1 MFTNPIND
9 PEWKKIIAKEF
20 VAYKQTRRQVR
31 EILIKENYIDKYKKR
46 KKEELENKKNLKIFK
61 FKVNK
66 EDNITEM
73 LSKSRSFCQNNY
85 CFPIKENFIVSNCYT
100 LKYIELF
107 DNFEFFDK
115 TMSNFFTKI
124 SGLYEFYPKTLDE
137 KERLDNKG
145 FILWL
150 FITYIKYLIS
160 KNFVFNK
167 KEDIVELIKNISE
180 MLNKDFK
187 YLYFFLVKYLIKV
200 NDYFKKRK
208 NENSLSDYFN
218 YRKYYCPVCKQYLC
232 NKHYYK
238 SFKRSDLNNND
249 KNYFFIESENTSCY
263 AQETNFI
270 RSKISNNHS
279 NENLFIKPNPL
290 NLMTCSNCNF
300 NNINNINDSNI
311 NITINNNDNNKKTLY
326 IELISDDKNLQL
338 ISQIDKDDFYILNIY
353 LLFGLD
359 GNNCF
364 FNLLFNNKYPCSLL
378 QKILFFCKNLNNL
391 PFINNY
397 LTSNQL
403 GQSYPSLINA
413 DIQTHLNNPI
423 IYRLNYSN
431 QDEKLFVINEIQSK
445 FGYLKSKKRGGYHCN
460 HLGACY
466 NNPEC
471 ECNTSRSFCDK
482 FCICSNDNCYLLF
495 KGCSC
500 KDKCDNLFEQRD
512 LANCPCI
519 KEGRECD
526 PEICINC
533 KHCNNTKAF
542 DNIFKKTRLSQS
554 VIIDGAGLFAAEDI
568 KKNELI
574 DKYIGE
580 VIEKE
585 EVERRSTINIPFE
598 RNYAFELDDYY
609 DIDATKYGNK
619 MRYIN
624 HSSFGYE
631 NCYARNVIVRGNTE
645 ILFYAK
651 RDIKKGEEIYLD
663 YHMNNCTWLNKYNRL
678 YGSKKK

>member
-1 MFTNPIND
+1 MFSNAIND
-9 PEWKKIIAKEF
+9 IEWKKIIAKEF
-20 VAYKQTRRQVR
+20 KEYKKTRKKIR
-31 EILIKENYIDKYKKR
+31 EKLIKDNYKEKKKIESEL
-46 KKEELENKKNLKIFK
+46 KKEKEFKIFK
-61 FKVNK
+61 FNVKK
-66 EDNITEM
+66 GSYKTEI

-137 KERLDNKG
+137 KERLENKR

-150 FITYIKYLIS
+150 FICYIKYLIS
-160 KNFVFNK
+160 KNFVFK
-167 KEDIVELIKNISE
+167 RKEDMVEIIKSISE

-187 YLYFFLVKYLIKV
+187 YLYFYLVKYIIKV
-200 NDYFKKRK
+200 NDYFIQQK
-208 NENSLSDYFN
+208 NNNSLSDYFN

-249 KNYFFIESENTSCY
+249 KNYFFIESDISSCY

-270 RSKISNNHS
+270 RSKVTNNNNN
-279 NENLFIKPNPL
+279 NENDIIKPNPF
-290 NLMTCSNCNF
+290 NIITCSNCKFNK
-300 NNINNINDSNI
+300 NNINNNQFN
-311 NITINNNDNNKKTLY
+311 T
-326 IELISDDKNLQL
+326 ELNTKEENVTQL
-338 ISQIDKDDFYILNIY
+338 FSKMSKDDFYLLNIII
-353 LLFGLD
+353 LFGLN

-364 FNLLFNNKYPCSLL
+364 YNLIFSNKYSCPLL
-378 QKILFFCKNLNNL
+378 KKILSFCSNINNL
-391 PFINNY
+391 YKINNY
-397 LTSNQL
+397 LTSTIF
-403 GQSYPSLINA
+403 GPSFPSLINL
-413 DIQTHLNNPI
+413 DIQTHLNNPK
-423 IYRLNYSN
+423 IYTINFTT
-431 QDEKLFVINEIQSK
+431 QEEKQLALSEIKNK

-471 ECNTSRSFCDK
+471 ECNISRSFCDK
-482 FCICSNDNCYLLF
+482 FCICSDDNCYLLF
-495 KGCSC
+495 KGCKC
-500 KDKCDNLFEQRD
+500 KDKCVNLYEQRD
-512 LANCPCI
+512 LSNCPCI

-526 PEICINC
+526 PDICINC
-533 KHCNNTKAF
+533 KHCSNTKAF
-542 DNIFKKTRLSQS
+542 DKIFKKTRLSQS
-554 VIIDGAGLFAAEDI
+554 VIIDGAGLFAAEEI

-609 DIDATKYGNK
+609 DIDATRYGNK

-631 NCYARNVIVRGNTE
+631 NCYARNVIIRGNTE

>member
-1 MFTNPIND
+1 MVM
-9 PEWKKIIAKEF
+9 KM
-20 VAYKQTRRQVR
+20 
-31 EILIKENYIDKYKKR
+31 
-46 KKEELENKKNLKIFK
+46 
-61 FKVNK
+61 
-66 EDNITEM
+66 EM
-73 LSKSRSFCQNNY
+73 
-85 CFPIKENFIVSNCYT
+85 P

-107 DNFEFFDK
+107 DNFDFFDK
-115 TMSNFFTKI
+115 TMSAFFIKI

-160 KNFVFNK
+160 KNVAFNK

-187 YLYFFLVKYLIKV
+187 YLYFFLIKYLIKV
-200 NDYFKKRK
+200 NDFFKQKK
-208 NENSLSDYFN
+208 NNNSLSDYFN

-238 SFKRSDLNNND
+238 SFKRSDLSNND

-263 AQETNFI
+263 AQETNYI
-270 RSKISNNHS
+270 RSKISNNS
-279 NENLFIKPNPL
+279 NENLLIKPNPL
-290 NLMTCSNCNF
+290 NIISCSNC
-300 NNINNINDSNI
+300 I
-311 NITINNNDNNKKTLY
+311 INNNNNNNNNNLVNANKPLY
-326 IELISDDKNLQL
+326 LEINSL
-338 ISQIDKDDFYILNIY
+338 ISQMEKDDFYILNLFI
-353 LLFGLD
+353 LFGLD

-364 FNLLFNNKYPCSLL
+364 FNILFNNKYPCELL
-378 QKILFFCKNLNNL
+378 KKIVFFCKNLNNL
-391 PFINNY
+391 FVIDNY
-397 LTSNQL
+397 LTSDKC
-403 GQSYPSLINA
+403 GPSYPSLINA
-413 DIQTHLNNPI
+413 DIKTLLNCPK
-423 IYRLNYSN
+423 IYRLSFLN
-431 QDEKLFVINEIQSK
+431 QEEKQLVISEIQSK

-471 ECNTSRSFCDK
+471 ECNISRSFCDK

-512 LANCPCI
+512 LSNCPCI

-526 PEICINC
+526 PEICVNC
-533 KHCNNTKAF
+533 KHCINTKAF

-598 RNYAFELDDYY
+598 RNYAFELDDFY
-609 DIDATKYGNK
+609 DIDATRYGNK

>member
-1 MFTNPIND
+1 MFNNVINNS
-9 PEWKKIIAKEF
+9 EWKKIIAKEF
-20 VAYKQTRRQVR
+20 SSYKQTRKIIR
-31 EILIKENYIDKYKKR
+31 EKLIRENNEEKR
-46 KKEELENKKNLKIFK
+46 KNEIEKEKNKNCKIFK
-61 FKVNK
+61 FKKKK
-66 EDNITEM
+66 EENVTEI

-107 DNFEFFDK
+107 DNFDFFDK
-115 TMSNFFTKI
+115 TMSNFFMKI

-150 FITYIKYLIS
+150 FITLIKYLIS
-160 KNFVFNK
+160 KNVVFNK
-167 KEDIVELIKNISE
+167 KEDIVDLIKVISE

-200 NDYFKKRK
+200 NDHFKQKK
-208 NENSLSDYFN
+208 NKNSLSDYFN

-249 KNYFFIESENTSCY
+249 KNYFFIESDNISCY
-263 AQETNFI
+263 AQETNYV
-270 RSKISNNHS
+270 RSK
-279 NENLFIKPNPL
+279 
-290 NLMTCSNCNF
+290 TG
-300 NNINNINDSNI
+300 
-311 NITINNNDNNKKTLY
+311 NNNNNGEIIVKNNKLKIVKCPECFY
-326 IELISDDKNLQL
+326 NNNEINSHKSNDNSENDNIIQL
-338 ISQIDKDDFYILNIY
+338 LSQIKKDDFYVLNIF

-359 GNNCF
+359 GNSCF
-364 FNLLFNNKYPCSLL
+364 FNLVFNNGYPCYILK
-378 QKILFFCKNLNNL
+378 KIVSYCSNINNL
-391 PFINNY
+391 QNINNW
-397 LTSNQL
+397 LTSSHN
-403 GQSYPSLINA
+403 GRPYPSIINS
-413 DIQTHLNNPI
+413 DIQMHINNPNI
-423 IYRLNYSN
+423 FHLTFGN
-431 QDEKLFVINEIQSK
+431 DEEKEMAINEIESK

-460 HLGACY
+460 HLGSCY

-471 ECNTSRSFCDK
+471 ECNVSRSFCDK
-482 FCICSNDNCYLLF
+482 FCICSKDNCLLLF
-495 KGCSC
+495 RGCTC
-500 KDKCDNLFEQRD
+500 QDKCENIIEQRD

-526 PEICINC
+526 PEICENC
-533 KHCNNTKAF
+533 KHCDNTKAF
-542 DNIFKKTRLSQS
+542 DKIFKKTRLSQS

-609 DIDATKYGNK
+609 DIDATRYGNK

>member
-1 MFTNPIND
+1 MFRNVINNS
-9 PEWKKIIAKEF
+9 EWKKIIKKEF
-20 VAYKQTRRQVR
+20 LEYKKTRKIIR
-31 EILIKENYIDKYKKR
+31 ENLIKENN
-46 KKEELENKKNLKIFK
+46 KEKEKIKIELEKDKNNTIYK
-61 FKVNK
+61 FKVKK
-66 EDNITEM
+66 ENNTTEI

-115 TMSNFFTKI
+115 TMSNFFMKI

-145 FILWL
+145 FILWM

-160 KNFVFNK
+160 KKFVFNK
-167 KEDIVELIKNISE
+167 KEDIVDIIKNISE

-187 YLYFFLVKYLIKV
+187 YLYFFLVKYLIKI
-200 NDYFKKRK
+200 NDYFKQKK
-208 NENSLSDYFN
+208 NKNSLSDYIN
-218 YRKYYCPVCKQYLC
+218 YRKYYCAVCKQYLC

-238 SFKRSDLNNND
+238 SFKRSDLDNND
-249 KNYFFIESENTSCY
+249 KNYFFIESDVSSCH
-263 AQETNFI
+263 AQETNLI
-270 RSKISNNHS
+270 RSKISNNY
-279 NENLFIKPNPL
+279 NIQYKINNIKSNPL
-290 NLMTCSNCNF
+290 NKVICPNCKISK
-300 NNINNINDSNI
+300 NNID
-311 NITINNNDNNKKTLY
+311 ITINTNDHINNNKSIC
-326 IELISDDKNLQL
+326 IELNSNDENITQL
-338 ISQIDKDDFYILNIY
+338 FTQMSKDDFYILNVFI
-353 LLFGLD
+353 LFGLE
-359 GNNCF
+359 GNSCF
-364 FNLLFNNKYPCSLL
+364 FNLLFNNKYPCELL
-378 QKILFFCKNLNNL
+378 EKIISYCRKLNNL
-391 PFINNY
+391 YRINCY
-397 LTSNQL
+397 LIKENN
-403 GQSYPSLINA
+403 GPPYPSLINS
-413 DIQTHLNNPI
+413 DIQIHLNNQNILPI
-423 IYRLNYSN
+423 NISEEEKN
-431 QDEKLFVINEIQSK
+431 QMIMDIQNK

-460 HLGACY
+460 HLGPCY
-466 NNPEC
+466 NNNDC
-471 ECNTSRSFCDK
+471 ECNISRSFCDK
-482 FCICSNDNCYLLF
+482 FCICSNSDCNLLF
-495 KGCSC
+495 KGCLC
-500 KDKCDNLFEQRD
+500 KDKCENLYEQRD

-526 PEICINC
+526 PEICLNC
-533 KHCNNTKAF
+533 KHCNNMKAF
-542 DNIFKKTRLSQS
+542 DKIFKKTRLSQS
-554 VIIDGAGLFAAEDI
+554 VIIDGAGLFAAEEI

-609 DIDATKYGNK
+609 DIDATRYGNK

>member
-1 MFTNPIND
+1 MFNNVINNS
-9 PEWKKIIAKEF
+9 EWKKIIAKEF
-20 VAYKQTRRQVR
+20 SSYKQTRKIIR
-31 EILIKENYIDKYKKR
+31 EKLIRENNEEKR
-46 KKEELENKKNLKIFK
+46 KNEIEKEKNKNCKIFK
-61 FKVNK
+61 FKKKK
-66 EDNITEM
+66 EENVTEI

-107 DNFEFFDK
+107 DNFDFFDK
-115 TMSNFFTKI
+115 TMSNFFMKI

-150 FITYIKYLIS
+150 FITLIKYLIS
-160 KNFVFNK
+160 KNVVFNK
-167 KEDIVELIKNISE
+167 KEDIVELIKVISE

-200 NDYFKKRK
+200 NDFFKQKK
-208 NENSLSDYFN
+208 NKNSLSDYFN

-249 KNYFFIESENTSCY
+249 KNYFFIESDNISCY
-263 AQETNFI
+263 AQETNYV
-270 RSKISNNHS
+270 RSKISNNNNSGEEIVKKNQLKMVKCPNCIYNNNDNEINSNKS
-279 NENLFIKPNPL
+279 NENLEKD
-290 NLMTCSNCNF
+290 
-300 NNINNINDSNI
+300 NII
-311 NITINNNDNNKKTLY
+311 
-326 IELISDDKNLQL
+326 QL
-338 ISQIDKDDFYILNIY
+338 LSQIKKDDFYVLNVFI
-353 LLFGLD
+353 LFGLD
-359 GNNCF
+359 GNSCF
-364 FNLLFNNKYPCSLL
+364 FNLLFNNSYPCSILK
-378 QKILFFCKNLNNL
+378 KIVSYCSNINNL
-391 PFINNY
+391 QNINNCLISAY
-397 LTSNQL
+397 N
-403 GQSYPSLINA
+403 GRPYPSIINS
-413 DIQTHLNNPI
+413 DIQMYINNPNI
-423 IYRLNYSN
+423 FHLTFEN
-431 QDEKLFVINEIQSK
+431 DEEKEMAINEIESK

-460 HLGACY
+460 HLGSCY

-471 ECNTSRSFCDK
+471 ECNISHSFCDK
-482 FCICSNDNCYLLF
+482 FCICSKDNCLLLF
-495 KGCSC
+495 KGCTCQNRCENSI
-500 KDKCDNLFEQRD
+500 EQRD

-526 PEICINC
+526 PEICVNC
-533 KHCNNTKAF
+533 KHCDNTKAF
-542 DNIFKKTRLSQS
+542 DKIFKKTRLSQS

-609 DIDATKYGNK
+609 DIDATRYGNK

>member
-1 MFTNPIND
+1 MFRNVINNS
-9 PEWKKIIAKEF
+9 EWKKIIKKEF
-20 VAYKQTRRQVR
+20 LEYKKTRKIIR
-31 EILIKENYIDKYKKR
+31 ENLIKENN
-46 KKEELENKKNLKIFK
+46 KEKEKIKIELEKDKNNTIYK
-61 FKVNK
+61 FKVKK
-66 EDNITEM
+66 ENNTTEI

-115 TMSNFFTKI
+115 TMSNFFMKI

-145 FILWL
+145 FILWM
-150 FITYIKYLIS
+150 FITYIKYLLS

-167 KEDIVELIKNISE
+167 KEYIVDIIKNISE

-187 YLYFFLVKYLIKV
+187 YLYFYLVKYLIKL
-200 NDYFKKRK
+200 DDCFKQKK
-208 NENSLSDYFN
+208 NKNSLSDYFN

-249 KNYFFIESENTSCY
+249 KNYFFIESDVNSCY
-263 AQETNFI
+263 AQETNLI
-270 RSKISNNHS
+270 RSKISNNNNSQHQ
-279 NENLFIKPNPL
+279 NNNIILNPL
-290 NLMTCSNCNF
+290 NKIICYNCRSIKN
-300 NNINNINDSNI
+300 NIAITINTNENINN
-311 NITINNNDNNKKTLY
+311 KKSLY
-326 IELISDDKNLQL
+326 IELNSNDENITQL
-338 ISQIDKDDFYILNIY
+338 FSKMSKDDFYILNIFI
-353 LLFGLD
+353 LFGLE
-359 GNNCF
+359 GNSCF

-378 QKILFFCKNLNNL
+378 EKIISYCKKFNNL
-391 PFINNY
+391 YRINNY
-397 LTSNQL
+397 LTKENN
-403 GQSYPSLINA
+403 GPPYPSLINS
-413 DIQTHLNNPI
+413 DIQIHLNNPNNFPI
-423 IYRLNYSN
+423 NITEEEKN
-431 QDEKLFVINEIQSK
+431 QMITVIQNK

-460 HLGACY
+460 HLGPCY
-466 NNPEC
+466 NNNEC
-471 ECNTSRSFCDK
+471 ECNISRSFCDK
-482 FCICSNDNCYLLF
+482 FCICSNDNCCNLLF

-500 KDKCDNLFEQRD
+500 KDKCENLYEQRD

-526 PEICINC
+526 PEICLNC

-542 DNIFKKTRLSQS
+542 DKVFKKTRLSQS
-554 VIIDGAGLFAAEDI
+554 VIIDGAGLFAAEEI

-609 DIDATKYGNK
+609 DIDATRYGNK

>member
-1 MFTNPIND
+1 MFNNVINNS
-9 PEWKKIIAKEF
+9 EWKKIIAKEF
-20 VAYKQTRRQVR
+20 SSYKQTRKIIR
-31 EILIKENYIDKYKKR
+31 EKLIRENNEEKR
-46 KKEELENKKNLKIFK
+46 KNEIEKEKNKNCKIFK
-61 FKVNK
+61 FKKKK
-66 EDNITEM
+66 EENVTEI

-107 DNFEFFDK
+107 DNFDFFDK
-115 TMSNFFTKI
+115 TMSNFFMKI

-150 FITYIKYLIS
+150 FITLIKYLIS
-160 KNFVFNK
+160 KNVVFNK
-167 KEDIVELIKNISE
+167 KEDIVELIKVISE

-200 NDYFKKRK
+200 NDLFKQKK
-208 NENSLSDYFN
+208 NKNSLSDYFN

-249 KNYFFIESENTSCY
+249 KNYFFIESDNISCY
-263 AQETNFI
+263 AQETNYV
-270 RSKISNNHS
+270 RSKINNNNNNGEVIIKKS
-279 NENLFIKPNPL
+279 PLKIIKCSDCLYNNNEINSIKPN
-290 NLMTCSNCNF
+290 
-300 NNINNINDSNI
+300 NNSEKDNILKILYQIN
-311 NITINNNDNNKKTLY
+311 
-326 IELISDDKNLQL
+326 
-338 ISQIDKDDFYILNIY
+338 KDDFYLLNIFI
-353 LLFGLD
+353 LFGLD
-359 GNNCF
+359 GNSCF
-364 FNLLFNNKYPCSLL
+364 FSILFNNRYPCSLL
-378 QKILFFCKNLNNL
+378 KKIVPYCSNINNL
-391 PFINNY
+391 QNINNWLISAY
-397 LTSNQL
+397 N
-403 GQSYPSLINA
+403 GRPYPSIINS
-413 DIQTHLNNPI
+413 DIQMHINNPNI
-423 IYRLNYSN
+423 FHLSFEN
-431 QDEKLFVINEIQSK
+431 DEEKEMAINEIESK

-460 HLGACY
+460 HLGSCY

-471 ECNTSRSFCDK
+471 ECNISRSFCDK
-482 FCICSNDNCYLLF
+482 FCICSKDNCLLLF
-495 KGCSC
+495 KGCTC
-500 KDKCDNLFEQRD
+500 QNKCENNIEQRD

-526 PEICINC
+526 PEICVNC
-533 KHCNNTKAF
+533 KHCDNTKAF
-542 DNIFKKTRLSQS
+542 DKIFKKTRLSQS

-609 DIDATKYGNK
+609 DIDATRYGNK

>member
-1 MFTNPIND
+1 MLSNVINNS
-9 PEWKKIIAKEF
+9 EWKKIIAKEF
-20 VAYKQTRRQVR
+20 VEYKQTRKLIR
-31 EILIKENYIDKYKKR
+31 EKLIKENYKEKKKIELEINKSKNTAVYKFKT
-46 KKEELENKKNLKIFK
+46 KKEDK
-61 FKVNK
+61 
-66 EDNITEM
+66 ITEI

-145 FILWL
+145 FILWM

-160 KNFVFNK
+160 KNFCFNK
-167 KEDIVELIKNISE
+167 KEDVVQLIKNISE

-187 YLYFFLVKYLIKV
+187 YLYVFLVKYLIKV
-200 NDYFKKRK
+200 NDYFKQKK
-208 NENSLSDYFN
+208 NNNTLSDYFN

-238 SFKRSDLNNND
+238 SFRRSDLNNND
-249 KNYFFIESENTSCY
+249 KNYFFIESEVSSCY
-263 AQETNFI
+263 AQETNYI
-270 RSKISNNHS
+270 RTKTTNN
-279 NENLFIKPNPL
+279 NNNTNIIKPNPL
-290 NLMTCSNCNF
+290 NIITCSNCKF
-300 NNINNINDSNI
+300 NINNINTNIKNI
-311 NITINNNDNNKKTLY
+311 NKNNSLC
-326 IELISDDKNLQL
+326 IELNSNEENIFQL
-338 ISQIDKDDFYILNIY
+338 ISQMSKDDFYLLNIFI
-353 LLFGLD
+353 LFGLN

-364 FNLLFNNKYPCSLL
+364 FNLLFNNKYPCPLL
-378 QKILFFCKNLNNL
+378 KNIITFCSNFNNL
-391 PFINNY
+391 YSINNY
-397 LTSNQL
+397 LINKNYGT
-403 GQSYPSLINA
+403 SYPPLINS
-413 DIQTHLNNPI
+413 DIKTLLNNPKI
-423 IYRLNYSN
+423 FRLNFPTEEER
-431 QDEKLFVINEIQSK
+431 QFVINEIHSK

-471 ECNTSRSFCDK
+471 ECNISRSFCDK

-500 KDKCDNLFEQRD
+500 KDKCNNIYEQRD
-512 LANCPCI
+512 LSNCPCI

-542 DNIFKKTRLSQS
+542 DKIFKKTRLSQS
-554 VIIDGAGLFAAEDI
+554 VIIDGAGLFAAEEI

-609 DIDATKYGNK
+609 DIDATRYGNK

-624 HSSFGYE
+624 QSSFGYE

>member
-1 MFTNPIND
+1 MIDNDINN

-20 VAYKQTRRQVR
+20 S
-31 EILIKENYIDKYKKR
+31 EYKKIR
-46 KKEELENKKNLKIFK
+46 KLTREKLIIENNNEKKKNKIKLEENKNYKIFK
-61 FKVNK
+61 FKKRK
-66 EDNITEM
+66 EDNITEI

-107 DNFEFFDK
+107 DNFEFFDR
-115 TMSNFFTKI
+115 TMSNYFMKI

-137 KERLDNKG
+137 KERLDNKD

-150 FITYIKYLIS
+150 FITYIKYLIN
-160 KNFVFNK
+160 KNILFNK
-167 KEDIVELIKNISE
+167 KEDIIDLIKNISK
-180 MLNKDFK
+180 MINKDFK
-187 YLYFFLVKYLIKV
+187 YLYFFLVKYLIKI
-200 NDYFKKRK
+200 NNNFKQKK
-208 NENSLSDYFN
+208 NKNYLIYYFN

-238 SFKRSDLNNND
+238 SFKKSDLNNND
-249 KNYFFIESENTSCY
+249 KNYFFIESDNTSCY

-270 RSKISNNHS
+270 RSKISNNNINDNIIIQVS
-279 NENLFIKPNPL
+279 PL
-290 NLMTCSNCNF
+290 NIITCSNCKFNK
-300 NNINNINDSNI
+300 NNINNLQLSNI
-311 NITINNNDNNKKTLY
+311 KIDKDNA
-326 IELISDDKNLQL
+326 IQL
-338 ISQIDKDDFYILNIY
+338 FSKMKKDDFYILNIFI
-353 LLFGLD
+353 LFGLE

-364 FNLLFNNKYPCSLL
+364 FNLLFQNNYPCPLL
-378 QKILFFCKNLNNL
+378 KQILSYCTNINNL
-391 PFINNY
+391 KIINSY
-397 LTSNQL
+397 LISTNN
-403 GQSYPSLINA
+403 GPSYPSLINS
-413 DIQTHLNNPI
+413 DIQTYINNPNI
-423 IYRLNYSN
+423 FRLNFKSEE
-431 QDEKLFVINEIQSK
+431 EKQLAINEIQSK

-471 ECNTSRSFCDK
+471 ECNTSHSFCDK
-482 FCICSNDNCYLLF
+482 FCICSNDNCYILF

-500 KDKCDNLFEQRD
+500 KDKCENLYEQRD

-542 DNIFKKTRLSQS
+542 DKIFKKTRLSQS

-609 DIDATKYGNK
+609 DIDATRYGNK